1 MRTSDLLSGRINSSL
16 LAESTE
22 EEGGNVVE
30 YVAGT
35 LDSWFGLGK
44 EENEKEDEEADDDNV
59 SKKEKE
65 DAA

>member
-1 MRTSDLLSGRINSSL
+1 M
-16 LAESTE
+16 
-22 EEGGNVVE
+22 E

-44 EENEKEDEEADDDNV
+44 EENEKEAEEADDDNV
-59 SKKEKE
+59 PKKEKGD